1 MLVDPRQV
9 RNGEID
15 STQSGIRP
23 DTRRAIEAYHRARE
37 KPGGA
42 TSIANLVQTLFELYP
57 MDTEEVARESGMLTT
72 LTGLRIDLIRNG
84 LAEDVLYIEIAEICT
99 AFGVDCAYLEYPRA
113 TGDELDP
120 RVAEARAY
128 RAANPHLEPDDI
140 LRDHVLDYGRS
151 KGMSL
156 TSLVHC
162 LCYNFF
168 SGVKVPDPEDV
179 KAFLTGLDIRPQF
192 LDAAAAHLIG
202 HPYHVWTE
210 LWGNG
215 WWRNDLRP

>member
-15 STQSGIRP
+15 SSEQGIRP
-23 DTRRAIEAYHRARE
+23 DTRRAIHAYHKACD

-57 MDTEEVARESGMLTT
+57 MDPEEVARESGILVS
-72 LTGLRIDLIRNG
+72 LNELRIDLIRNG
-84 LAEDVLYIEIAEICT
+84 LAEDVLYIEVAEICN
-99 AFGVDCAYLEYPRA
+99 AFGVDCAYLDYPRA
-113 TGDELDP
+113 TDEELDP

-128 RAANPHLEPDDI
+128 RAAHPHLDPDDI
-140 LRDHVLDYGRS
+140 LRDHMLKYGRN

-162 LCYNFF
+162 LCHNFF
-168 SGVKVPDPEDV
+168 SGVKVPDPNDV
-179 KAFLTGLDIRPQF
+179 KAFLTGLDIRPEF
-192 LDAAAAHLIG
+192 LDAAAGHLIG

-210 LWGNG
+210 LWGHG